1 MTRQI
6 APIARASLLRINT
19 AFIARRQ
26 FICKPSGSQYPSQR
40 RVLFNVSGNYNSPS
54 YIRFHEMDRHT
65 HKRKGRSA
73 TAGNPP
79 AHAQRLLLESFG
91 AAVAAADRAIIV
103 PPHLPAPPR
112 GRTLVVGGGKAAAS
126 MAAAVEAH
134 WPADAPLSG
143 LVVTRYQ
150 HGLPTRR
157 IEVVEASHPLPDGRG
172 ETAALRMLEMAGQ
185 LGPDDLL
192 LALISGGGS
201 SLLAAPVEGVSL
213 KELRQVTKALLHA
226 GATIHDINT
235 VRKHLTRLSGGRLA
249 QAAQYAQ
256 GLALIISDVV
266 GDDPTHIASGP
277 CAPDPTC
284 CTDAL
289 ERLAHFGIPLP
300 PGVQHFLDG
309 CVAGQWADTPKPG
322 ATCFT
327 RKENRVI
334 ATAHDSLKAACHV
347 FEQHGIQAL
356 VLSERISGD
365 AQAVARQHAAL
376 AQASISRKPLALIT
390 GGETTVTL
398 SPQHGRG
405 GRNTEYLL
413 ALSLAMLDTPAW
425 AIACDTDGI
434 DGSEDNAGAIISPD
448 TLLRAR
454 TRGISASEYLA
465 AHDSYGFFSRLGD
478 LVITGPTRTNVND
491 YRALLIGLD

>member
-1 MTRQI
+1 MP
-6 APIARASLLRINT
+6 AGE
-19 AFIARRQ
+19 FIR
-26 FICKPSGSQYPSQR
+26 KPYGSQYPLLR
-40 RVLFNVSGNYNSPS
+40 GTPLRVSGNYNAAS

-65 HKRKGRSA
+65 HKPKGRSA
-73 TAGNPP
+73 TAGDPP
-79 AHAQRLLLESFG
+79 THARRLLLESFG
-91 AAVAAADRAIIV
+91 AAVAAATPAVIL

-143 LVVTRYQ
+143 LVVTRYL

-172 ETAALRMLEMAGQ
+172 EEAALRMLEMAGQ

-201 SLLAAPVEGVSL
+201 SLLAAPVEGVTL
-213 KELRQVTKALLHA
+213 KELRQVTKALLGA

-249 QAAQYAQ
+249 QAGNGART
-256 GLALIISDVV
+256 LALIISDVV

-277 CAPDPTC
+277 CAPDPTTC
-284 CTDAL
+284 VDAL
-289 ERLAHFGIPLP
+289 ERLQRFGIALP
-300 PGVQHFLDG
+300 AGVRDHLERTTAED
-309 CVAGQWADTPKPG
+309 DTPKPG
-322 ATCFT
+322 HPCFANT
-327 RKENRVI
+327 ENRVI
-334 ATAHDSLKAACHV
+334 ASAQTSLKAACACFV
-347 FEQHGIQAL
+347 RHGIPAV
-356 VLSERISGD
+356 VLSDSVRGD
-365 AQAVARQHAAL
+365 AQAVAKQHAAL
-376 AQASISRKPLALIT
+376 ARAVKSRPIALIS

-398 SPQHGRG
+398 RPQHGRG
-405 GRNTEYLL
+405 GRNAEFLL
-413 ALSLAMLDTPAW
+413 ALALELADTPAW

-434 DGSEDNAGAIISPD
+434 DGSEDNAGALIGPD
-448 TLLRAR
+448 TLRRAR
-454 TRGISASEYLA
+454 KLGLDAGEFLA
-465 AHDSYGFFSRLGD
+465 AHDSHGFFAALGD
-478 LVITGPTRTNVND
+478 LVVSGPTRTNVND